1 MPENSIIRL
10 LKINYI
16 KLKSFLL
23 SKNALSFLLFFA
35 LSSGF
40 WFMNALDKVR
50 ETNISIP
57 VRFVGLA
64 QNIMITNNLPEKVD
78 VIIKDQGI
86 NLFSYSRY
94 HIQEMVFDVDG
105 TFYEKGKIRISSD
118 QIRGKLSRFLLST
131 TSIIEINPDSL
142 ILQYEKLSSKTV
154 PIKLNSRIKLKQQYM
169 LSGTTQLRPS
179 KITVFGPKQILDT
192 LKYIQTEKVVMT
204 DLDDSLSL
212 TTKLLPIDLVKFAS
226 NETRLNLFVERF
238 TEKQLELPI
247 KVINCPENILVRT
260 FPPKAKVSFNIGL
273 SNFNKLNASNL
284 EVILDYNEINKEAQ
298 LKQRLKVVSRFT
310 GVTNFKISPSEVE
323 YLIEIL

>member
-1 MPENSIIRL
+1 MPENSMLRL
-10 LKINYI
+10 LKITYI
-16 KLKSFLL
+16 KLKTFLL

-64 QNIMITNNLPEKVD
+64 QNIMITNDLPEKVD
-78 VIIKDQGI
+78 VIVKDQGI

-94 HIQEMVFDVDG
+94 HIQEMVFDING

-118 QIRGKLSRFLLST
+118 QIRGKLSRFLLSS

-154 PIKLNSRIKLKQQYM
+154 PIKLNAKIRLKQQYM
-169 LSGTTQLRPS
+169 LSEKVQLRPS

-192 LKYIQTEKVVMT
+192 LQSIQTEMIVLT
-204 DLDDSLSL
+204 DVDDTVSL
-212 TTKLLPIDLVKFAS
+212 TTKLLPIHLVQFAS
-226 NETRLNLFVERF
+226 DETRMNLYVEMF

-247 KVINCPENILVRT
+247 KVINCPENVLVRT
-260 FPPKAKVSFNIGL
+260 FPAVVKVSFNVGL
-273 SNFNKLNASNL
+273 SHFNKMNASNL
-284 EVILDYNEINKEAQ
+284 QVAFDYNEISQDTQ
-298 LKQRLKVVSRFT
+298 LKQRLKIVTTSSE
-310 GVTNFKISPSEVE
+310 VTNFKISPSEVE